1 MRPTRLGHRCPATM
15 IVLGVLGAVAWI
27 APVAKAQDQPSPDQ
41 LQKMYDDALA
51 QLKTA
56 QDRKNELAVENE
68 KLTARI
74 AELTKNLEESR
85 KQAAGYAEQTFY
97 LRSHYAAWQNFV
109 RKYPALRQRWIVF
122 LEAGLLDTP
131 HDVSDIVDPDWPAF
145 AAPAE
150 ETSTTQPSTTRAAT
164 TSVPTTAE
172 GPKP

>member
-1 MRPTRLGHRCPATM
+1 MRLGHGCAATLLLL
-15 IVLGVLGAVAWI
+15 ILAWAALPPQVAT
-27 APVAKAQDQPSPDQ
+27 AQDQPSPDQ
-41 LQKMYDDALA
+41 LKKMYDDALA

-74 AELTKNLEESR
+74 TELTKNLEESR

-122 LEAGLLDTP
+122 LEAGLLDSP
-131 HDVSDIVDPDWPAF
+131 HDVSEIVDPDWPAF

-150 ETSTTQPSTTRAAT
+150 EPGATTQPSTTQAAT